1 MAYKYPYG
9 EEEVKY
15 EPPKLNTNRSIWKF
29 IIFNMLTLGIYSI
42 VFFAPMAHDLDL
54 ISPKRDRTKTMSYM
68 FAFIVSFFTFTI
80 ALWAWYYQI
89 SGRVEEALDRR
100 DVDYS
105 FGTGDFWG
113 WFVFGSL
120 IGGIGPFVFIHKLS
134 IAMNL
139 LCADY
144 NEKPII
150 D

>member
-80 ALWAWYYQI
+80 ALWA
-89 SGRVEEALDRR
+89 
-100 DVDYS
+100 
-105 FGTGDFWG
+105 
-113 WFVFGSL
+113 
-120 IGGIGPFVFIHKLS
+120 
-134 IAMNL
+134 
-139 LCADY
+139 
-144 NEKPII
+144 
-150 D
+150 